1 MKKSVKISL
10 ISICALT
17 FALTVLY
24 ALIGVGPTFVIFLNL
39 ALFLFV
45 ASLISVKSTRGQK
58 VFKRVVA
65 LSLTAVIFIA
75 GLITSVFGIT
85 YGGKQTAD
93 YTRRIEIWGEVI
105 PYNIGGSKLEKM
117 NISFLSRPL
126 GANLNFSKTL
136 NKDYYVD
143 AERIMDTMTYA
154 TTIKAGVENATFTDV
169 PYLIP
174 YAVEESDS
182 AVIVVCGGGFVN
194 KSINFGAHEGIEVA
208 KRLNQNGI
216 SAFVLWYRSNPYE
229 YPVPQADFMRA
240 VKYLRFNASTFG
252 FNPDN
257 ISAVGFSA
265 GAFVVAS
272 YINLL
277 DELYPLDYKK
287 DAIDAVSGDIN
298 TAGLVYPVLTY
309 EYNVP
314 MLFCSFSAEKV
325 KDEEQRKELL
335 DKTDLS
341 KHVNSLSVNQFVSYG
356 TNDYFVN
363 FNGAKKYIAAA
374 SKKGVNLKVEEV
386 KGQKHAFSKALCMS
400 EFIEFLLENEK

>member
-1 MKKSVKISL
+1 M
-10 ISICALT
+10 
-17 FALTVLY
+17 LY
-24 ALIGVGPTFVIFLNL
+24 ALIGVGPIFVIFLNL
-39 ALFLFV
+39 AVFLLLGG
-45 ASLISVKSTRGQK
+45 LIAVKSTRGQK
-58 VFKRVVA
+58 VFRRVVA
-65 LSLTAVIFIA
+65 LSLTTAIFAV
-75 GLITSVFGIT
+75 GLVTSVFGIT
-85 YGGKQTAD
+85 YGGKQATD
-93 YTRRIEIWGEVI
+93 YANRIEIWGETI
-105 PYNIGGSKLEKM
+105 PYNDGGSKLEKM

-126 GANLNFSKTL
+126 GANLNFSNTL

-154 TTIKAGVENATFTDV
+154 TTIKSGVENATFTDV

-174 YAVEESDS
+174 YVVKDSDS

-194 KSINFGAHEGIEVA
+194 KSINFGAHEGVTVA
-208 KRLNQNGI
+208 KMLNDRGI

-240 VKYLRFNASTFG
+240 VKYLRFNASSFG
-252 FNPDN
+252 FNPEN
-257 ISAVGFSA
+257 VSAVGFSA

-287 DAIDAVSGDIN
+287 DEIDAVSGSIN

-314 MLFCSFSAEKV
+314 MLFCSFDAEKV
-325 KDEEQRKELL
+325 KDQDQRNELL
-335 DKTDLS
+335 EKTDLS
-341 KHVNSLSVNQFVSYG
+341 KHVNSLGVNQFISYG

-374 SKKGVNLKVEEV
+374 SKKGVNLKVKEV
-386 KGQKHAFSKALCMS
+386 KGQKHAFSKELCMS